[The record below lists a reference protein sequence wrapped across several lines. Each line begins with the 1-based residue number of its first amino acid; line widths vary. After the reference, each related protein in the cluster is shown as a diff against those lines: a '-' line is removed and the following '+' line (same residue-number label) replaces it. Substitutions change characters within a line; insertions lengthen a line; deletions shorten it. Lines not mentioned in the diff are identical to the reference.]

1 MRLRLIAFLVVAV
14 LVLSVSG
21 GRHRKDKK
29 ERKQKKARKNNNNNN
44 NNNNQGV
51 RCGVQYYTVQDTQYQ
66 TSCSNNYKTECSTTY
81 QSQCTSVPQ
90 TTVTNQCS
98 VQSSQEPVSICT
110 NEVLEVDCI
119 VGGQRGKRYKDHG
132 NQNWRQGVGAIKKV
146 ETCVPIHSHSER
158 QECRQSPQQ
167 TCRQVP
173 SKTCSQ
179 APVTVN
185 RQVARRVCG

>member
-1 MRLRLIAFLVVAV
+1 MGQFAKTTWQNMRLIAFLVVAV

-21 GRHRKDKK
+21 GRHRKDRK
-29 ERKQKKARKNNNNNN
+29 ERKQKKDRKNN
-44 NNNNQGV
+44 
-51 RCGVQYYTVQDTQYQ
+51 
-66 TSCSNNYKTECSTTY
+66 SNNYKTESSTTY

-119 VGGQRGKRYKDHG
+119 VGGQRGKCYKDHG
-132 NQNWRQGVGAIKKV
+132 NQNCRQGVGAIKKV